1 MKKRRKARRRHPGD
15 GKPYAGRTGQGCGG
29 SSVLDRSCVACGARR
44 GSCGAGAWR
53 HRGSWA
59 EIYAW
64 LTRGTGLRKSAGLP
78 GTAHRAGA
86 LARGTP
92 LSDFAR
98 GWRRR
103 PSPGPP
109 RAAQTRP
116 PPPGRLAHRA
126 CAWPTAYPPRH
137 RRALPAP
144 SSHGML
150 GAEAVSVRRAW
161 RELEFGREPEV
172 PGPGGL
178 RSLKGRVQKAV
189 MLPGQGAPP
198 AAAQGAPGRIP
209 SPQSVAFPRLHD
221 LLHRDEWLPPVLLF
235 QGAQFCR
242 GQ

>member
-15 GKPYAGRTGQGCGG
+15 GKPYGGRTGQGCGG

-64 LTRGTGLRKSAGLP
+64 LTRGTGRRKSAGLP

-109 RAAQTRP
+109 RAAPRRPALHRPGASPTAPARGRPRIPPATAARFPRP
-116 PPPGRLAHRA
+116 PRTACWERKPSPCAEHGGSWSLAESRKS
-126 CAWPTAYPPRH
+126 PD
-137 RRALPAP
+137 PA
-144 SSHGML
+144 
-150 GAEAVSVRRAW
+150 A
-161 RELEFGREPEV
+161 FGH
-172 PGPGGL
+172 
-178 RSLKGRVQKAV
+178 LKGGSRK
-189 MLPGQGAPP
+189 
-198 AAAQGAPGRIP
+198 R
-209 SPQSVAFPRLHD
+209 
-221 LLHRDEWLPPVLLF
+221 
-235 QGAQFCR
+235 
-242 GQ
+242 

>member
-15 GKPYAGRTGQGCGG
+15 GKPYGGRTGQGCGG

-64 LTRGTGLRKSAGLP
+64 LTRGTGRRKSAGLP

-103 PSPGPP
+103 PSPG
-109 RAAQTRP
+109 
-116 PPPGRLAHRA
+116 
-126 CAWPTAYPPRH
+126 PPRH

>member
-15 GKPYAGRTGQGCGG
+15 GKPYGGRTGQGCGG

-64 LTRGTGLRKSAGLP
+64 LTRGTGRRKSAGLP

-109 RAAQTRP
+109 RAAPRRPALHRPGASPTAPARGRPRIP
-116 PPPGRLAHRA
+116 PPP
-126 CAWPTAYPPRH
+126 PPRAS
-137 RRALPAP
+137 RALLARHAGSGSRLRAP
-144 SSHGML
+144 SMA
-150 GAEAVSVRRAW
+150 GAGVWQRAGSPRTRRPSVT
-161 RELEFGREPEV
+161 
-172 PGPGGL
+172 
-178 RSLKGRVQKAV
+178 
-189 MLPGQGAPP
+189 
-198 AAAQGAPGRIP
+198 
-209 SPQSVAFPRLHD
+209 
-221 LLHRDEWLPPVLLF
+221 
-235 QGAQFCR
+235 
-242 GQ
+242 

>member
-15 GKPYAGRTGQGCGG
+15 GKPYGGRTGQGCGG

-64 LTRGTGLRKSAGLP
+64 LTRGTGRRKSAGLP

-126 CAWPTAYPPRH
+126 CAWPTAYPPPPPPRAS
-137 RRALPAP
+137 RALLARHAGSGSRLRAP
-144 SSHGML
+144 SMA
-150 GAEAVSVRRAW
+150 GAGVWQRAGSPRTRRPSVT
-161 RELEFGREPEV
+161 
-172 PGPGGL
+172 
-178 RSLKGRVQKAV
+178 
-189 MLPGQGAPP
+189 
-198 AAAQGAPGRIP
+198 
-209 SPQSVAFPRLHD
+209 
-221 LLHRDEWLPPVLLF
+221 
-235 QGAQFCR
+235 
-242 GQ
+242 

>member
-15 GKPYAGRTGQGCGG
+15 GKPYGGRTGQGCGG

-64 LTRGTGLRKSAGLP
+64 LTRGTGRRKSAGLP

-109 RAAQTRP
+109 RVSP
-116 PPPGRLAHRA
+116 PPPPRA
-126 CAWPTAYPPRH
+126 S
-137 RRALPAP
+137 RALLARHAGSGSRLRAP
-144 SSHGML
+144 SMA
-150 GAEAVSVRRAW
+150 GAGVWQRAGSPRTRRPSVT
-161 RELEFGREPEV
+161 
-172 PGPGGL
+172 
-178 RSLKGRVQKAV
+178 
-189 MLPGQGAPP
+189 
-198 AAAQGAPGRIP
+198 
-209 SPQSVAFPRLHD
+209 
-221 LLHRDEWLPPVLLF
+221 
-235 QGAQFCR
+235 
-242 GQ
+242 